1 MPTGAGTFSP
11 HFLQWMVKS
20 QQWVSG
26 RLNTKKSKGEEKTKV
41 QMWISLGQNRS
52 KTALHESFT
61 YHYYFQL
68 FTVRRVDSKAQ
79 IWQDRGQV
87 NEPLCE
93 LSSPTLRI
101 AAGLLLA
108 ALLSIVGYRVFRRWV
123 SHGLEVLPE

>member
-1 MPTGAGTFSP
+1 
-11 HFLQWMVKS
+11 MVKS
-20 QQWVSG
+20 QQRVSG
-26 RLNTKKSKGEEKTKV
+26 RLNTKRSVGEEKTKV

-93 LSSPTLRI
+93 LSSPTLLI